1 MSTLD
6 AGFTVHLQK
15 AKSFRAG
22 TDRADTL
29 CCGLIA
35 GTITKS
41 LHPGGKF
48 MQTQG
53 PAMPSSPVN

>member
-6 AGFTVHLQK
+6 AGFTGYLQK

-22 TDRADTL
+22 MERADTL
-29 CCGLIA
+29 CCGVIA

-41 LHPGGKF
+41 LHSGSKF
-48 MQTQG
+48 VQTQG
-53 PAMPSSPVN
+53 PAMPSLPVN